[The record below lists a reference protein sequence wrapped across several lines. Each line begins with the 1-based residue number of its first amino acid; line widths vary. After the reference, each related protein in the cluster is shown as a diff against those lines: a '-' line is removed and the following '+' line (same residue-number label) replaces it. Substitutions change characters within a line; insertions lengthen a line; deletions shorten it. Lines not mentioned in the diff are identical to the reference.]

1 MSSSKFKL
9 AATAAGVAIALLG
22 TAAQASH
29 FRGGAMVV
37 TVSATGLMTMN
48 ATSFWRPTS
57 VSDIDEGGQV
67 QSSQGALTQ
76 VGAQVNDTSDTRFT
90 KVTSTHTRQLTTSG
104 LTTLSASS
112 CCRVSGIANAGASTW
127 TMNSA
132 IFWNGTTANTPIL
145 FNFSNVQPEVLRGAA
160 YNGNLGAVAGAGLTL
175 SYDQVLNQGITSQPV
190 GFSVNAVTGA
200 LTIAAA
206 STTLANYPDNP
217 SNLGADVAFSGNIK
231 ASDGSFVEFDW
242 LFDGVN
248 ALSNLAPT
256 VNDQI
261 INALVGDSIST
272 TVTATD
278 DGLPL
283 PATLTW
289 TNIGLLGS
297 QGTCS
302 NAPVFNVATQAFTW
316 NTAGC
321 AVGSYIYQVQVSDGQ
336 KTDFGTITIN
346 LGTGGGGN
354 QVPEP
359 GILSLLGLGAL
370 GVAAAARRR
379 KIVK

>member
-1 MSSSKFKL
+1 MSNSKFKL

-37 TVSATGLMTMN
+37 TVSATGLLSVN
-48 ATSFWRPTS
+48 ATSFWRPAA
-57 VSDIDEGGQV
+57 VADIDEGGAIS
-67 QSSQGALTQ
+67 SSQGSLTQ

-112 CCRVSGIANAGASTW
+112 CCRVGGPINSASNTW

-132 IFWNGTTANTPIL
+132 IFWSGTTANAPIL
-145 FNFSNVQPEVLRGAA
+145 FNFSNVQPEVLRGVN
-160 YNGNLGAVAGAGLTL
+160 YNGNLGAVAGAGVTL
-175 SYDQVLNQGITSQPV
+175 SYDQALNAGISAQPA
-190 GFSVNAVTGA
+190 GFVINTLTGS
-200 LTIAAA
+200 LFIAAA
-206 STTLANYPDNP
+206 STATGYPDNTQG
-217 SNLGADVAFSGNIK
+217 NIGADAAFSGNIK
-231 ASDGSFVEFDW
+231 ASDGSFVEFEW

-248 ALSNLAPT
+248 SLSNLAPT

-289 TNIGLLGS
+289 TDVGLLGS
-297 QGTCS
+297 LGSCS

-321 AVGSYIYQVQVSDGQ
+321 AVGTFVYQVQASDGQ
-336 KTDFGTITIN
+336 KTDFGTITVN
-346 LGTGGGGN
+346 LGTNGGGN

-359 GILSLLGLGAL
+359 GILSLLGLAAL

>member
-29 FRGGAMVV
+29 FRGGALVSS
-37 TVSATGLMTMN
+37 VSASGLLTVASTTYWAPN
-48 ATSFWRPTS
+48 QSNQLG
-57 VSDIDEGGQV
+57 VNGVGGAI
-67 QSSQGALTQ
+67 SQTYLTD
-76 VGAQVNDTSDTRFT
+76 NSDTRFT
-90 KVTSTHTRQLTTSG
+90 VLTGTHTFQLAAGSG
-104 LTTLSASS
+104 IRNLTMSS
-112 CCRVSGIANAGASTW
+112 CCRVSGSS
-127 TMNSA
+127 NSA
-132 IFWNGTTANTPIL
+132 SNSWVLNSSIFWNGTSANAPIL
-145 FNFSNVQPEVLRGAA
+145 FNFSNVQREVLRGVA

-175 SYDQVLNQGITSQPV
+175 SYDQVLNAGIFSQPA
-190 GFSVNAVTGA
+190 GFTVNTLTGA
-200 LTIAAA
+200 LAITAAA
-206 STTLANYPDNP
+206 TSGPSYVDN
-217 SNLGADVAFSGNIK
+217 NAGNIGADAFFSGNIK
-231 ASDGSFVEFDW
+231 ASDGSSVEFEGV
-242 LFDGVN
+242 FDGVN
-248 ALSNLAPT
+248 SLGNVAPT

-278 DGLPL
+278 DGLPNG
-283 PATLTW
+283 TLTW

-321 AVGSYIYQVQVSDGQ
+321 AIGTYVYQVQANDGQ
-336 KTDFGTITIN
+336 KSDFGTITIN
-346 LGTGGGGN
+346 LIPGGGGN

>member
-29 FRGGAMVV
+29 FRGGALVSS
-37 TVSATGLMTMN
+37 VSASGLLTVASTTYWAPN
-48 ATSFWRPTS
+48 QSNQLG
-57 VSDIDEGGQV
+57 VNGVGGAI
-67 QSSQGALTQ
+67 SQTYLTD
-76 VGAQVNDTSDTRFT
+76 NSDTRFT
-90 KVTSTHTRQLTTSG
+90 VLTGTHTFQLAAGSG
-104 LTTLSASS
+104 IRNLTMSS
-112 CCRVSGIANAGASTW
+112 CCRVSGSS
-127 TMNSA
+127 NSA
-132 IFWNGTTANTPIL
+132 SNSWVLNSSIFWNGTSANAPIL
-145 FNFSNVQPEVLRGAA
+145 FNFSNVQREVLRGVA

-175 SYDQVLNQGITSQPV
+175 SYDQVLNAGIFSQPA
-190 GFSVNAVTGA
+190 GFTVNTLTGA
-200 LTIAAA
+200 LAITAA
-206 STTLANYPDNP
+206 STSGPSYVDN
-217 SNLGADVAFSGNIK
+217 NAGNIGADAFFSGNIK
-231 ASDGSFVEFDW
+231 ASDGSSVEFEGV
-242 LFDGVN
+242 FDGVN
-248 ALSNLAPT
+248 SLGNVAPT

-278 DGLPL
+278 DGLPNG
-283 PATLTW
+283 TLTW

-321 AVGSYIYQVQVSDGQ
+321 AIGTYVYQVQANDGQ

-346 LGTGGGGN
+346 LGINGN

>member
-9 AATAAGVAIALLG
+9 AATAAGVALALLG
-22 TAAQASH
+22 AAAQASH
-29 FRGGAMVV
+29 FRGGALVSS
-37 TVSATGLMTMN
+37 VSASGLLTVASTTYWAPN
-48 ATSFWRPTS
+48 QSNQLG
-57 VSDIDEGGQV
+57 VNGVGGAI
-67 QSSQGALTQ
+67 SQTYLTD
-76 VGAQVNDTSDTRFT
+76 NSDTRFT
-90 KVTSTHTRQLTTSG
+90 VLTGTHTFQLAAGSG
-104 LTTLSASS
+104 IRNLTMSS
-112 CCRVSGIANAGASTW
+112 CCRVSGSS
-127 TMNSA
+127 NSA
-132 IFWNGTTANTPIL
+132 SNSWVLNSSIFWNGTSANAPIL
-145 FNFSNVQPEVLRGAA
+145 FNFSNVQREVLRGVA

-175 SYDQVLNQGITSQPV
+175 SYDQVLNAGIFSQPA
-190 GFSVNAVTGA
+190 GFTVNTLTGA
-200 LTIAAA
+200 LAITAAA
-206 STTLANYPDNP
+206 TSGPSYVDN
-217 SNLGADVAFSGNIK
+217 NAGNIGADAFFSGNIK
-231 ASDGSFVEFDW
+231 ASDGSSVEFEGV
-242 LFDGVN
+242 FDGVN
-248 ALSNLAPT
+248 SLGNVAPT

-278 DGLPL
+278 DGLPNG
-283 PATLTW
+283 TLTW

-321 AVGSYIYQVQVSDGQ
+321 AIGTYVYQVQANDGQ
-336 KTDFGTITIN
+336 KSDFGTITIN
-346 LGTGGGGN
+346 LIPGGGGN